1 MKELQKA
8 CLPQHLLCCS
18 RQAFC
23 CFKRYKGIANYF
35 IFLIIASVKALQPR
49 VPPSS
54 PVICPDAK
62 QAAMA
67 SSMRC
72 PSSFMPK
79 CFSIMAE
86 DNMAEV
92 GLAKSLPAISGA
104 DPCTASNT
112 ATPSPRLA
120 PALHPVRLPMR
131 CPDRR

>member
-86 DNMAEV
+86 DIIGMKEEGQRIEDAIAACFASGQMTGELGGTLGCKAFTEAIIKNM
-92 GLAKSLPAISGA
+92 K
-104 DPCTASNT
+104 
-112 ATPSPRLA
+112 
-120 PALHPVRLPMR
+120 
-131 CPDRR
+131 